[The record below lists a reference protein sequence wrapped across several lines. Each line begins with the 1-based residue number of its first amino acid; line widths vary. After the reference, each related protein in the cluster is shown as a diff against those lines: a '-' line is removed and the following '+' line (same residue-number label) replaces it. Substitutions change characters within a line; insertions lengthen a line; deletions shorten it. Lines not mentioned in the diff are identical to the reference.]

1 MRKVKT
7 SWDSQQRNRKLGTAS
22 LGSRRA
28 IADLFVLFI
37 SKLAI
42 VLIWNI
48 QSLQG
53 NRPVTPLKCT
63 KSAHRGTGMIY
74 DSCRFDIG
82 RFRVEPTD
90 LWKVSTSIGQIC
102 IYRSA
107 HNNLFLTLR
116 VIHKSEIWSWKP
128 KKLPLQTRYEKQLM
142 WPIVLCQLIKSWRY
156 TWEMRRRKHV

>member
-7 SWDSQQRNRKLGTAS
+7 SWDSQQRNRKLGAAS

-37 SKLAI
+37 SKLPI

-63 KSAHRGTGMIY
+63 KSAYRGTGMIY

-90 LWKVSTSIGQIC
+90 LRKESTSEWHIC
-102 IYRSA
+102 ISQCPV
-107 HNNLFLTLR
+107 FLTLR
-116 VIHKSEIWSWKP
+116 VLHKLKTTWIEIN
-128 KKLPLQTRYEKQLM
+128 
-142 WPIVLCQLIKSWRY
+142 KSQPTDMTFCPPWRNDVFL
-156 TWEMRRRKHV
+156 ERSVRVCDGSGKCKC

>member
-7 SWDSQQRNRKLGTAS
+7 SWDSQQRNRKVGTAS

-37 SKLAI
+37 SKLPI

-116 VIHKSEIWSWKP
+116 VIHKLTGTSSGLSILLKKDNMAWSFVGKLEQVSTYILWKF
-128 KKLPLQTRYEKQLM
+128 KTINVGK
-142 WPIVLCQLIKSWRY
+142 
-156 TWEMRRRKHV
+156 